1 MEVAQVSEKNKQQ
14 EEEKKEQQAPNE
26 EELTEEDVEILGPE
40 DVEEDEL
47 EEESGSREAELE
59 KEIEEWKNRALR
71 TQADLENVRRRA
83 KAEKE
88 EDAKY
93 RVQPLAEDLLPVM
106 DNFERAMQTQPDN
119 ESAQSFIDGMAMVYN
134 QFRSALEQ
142 QGVEEIP
149 AQGEYFDPTIHQAVM
164 QADEEGFESNQ
175 IVEEMQKGYRLKDR
189 VLRPSMVKVNN

>member
-1 MEVAQVSEKNKQQ
+1 MSEKNKQQ
-14 EEEKKEQQAPNE
+14 EQEKKDQEAPNE
-26 EELTEEDVEILGPE
+26 EELTEEDVEILEPE

-93 RVQPLAEDLLPVM
+93 RVQPLAEELLPVM

-134 QFRSALEQ
+134 QFKSALEQ

-164 QADEEGFESNQ
+164 QAAEEGFESNQ

>member
-1 MEVAQVSEKNKQQ
+1 MSEKNKQQ
-14 EEEKKEQQAPNE
+14 EEEQKDQEAPNE
-26 EELTEEDVEILGPE
+26 EEVTEEDVEILEPE

-47 EEESGSREAELE
+47 EEESDSREAELE

-93 RVQPLAEDLLPVM
+93 RVQPLAEELLPVM

-119 ESAQSFIDGMAMVYN
+119 DSAQSFIDGMAMVYN

>member
-1 MEVAQVSEKNKQQ
+1 MSEKNKQQ
-14 EEEKKEQQAPNE
+14 EEEKKDQEAPNE
-26 EELTEEDVEILGPE
+26 EEVTEEDVEILEPE

-59 KEIEEWKNRALR
+59 KEIDEWKNRALR
-71 TQADLENVRRRA
+71 AQADLENVRRRA

-93 RVQPLAEDLLPVM
+93 RVQPLAEELLPVM

-134 QFRSALEQ
+134 QFKSALEQ

>member
-1 MEVAQVSEKNKQQ
+1 MSEKNKQQ
-14 EEEKKEQQAPNE
+14 EQEKNEQETPNE
-26 EELTEEDVEILGPE
+26 EVTEEDVEIIEPE

-47 EEESGSREAELE
+47 EEETGSREAELE
-59 KEIEEWKNRALR
+59 KEVEEWKNRALR
-71 TQADLENVRRRA
+71 AQADLENVRRRA

-93 RVQPLAEDLLPVM
+93 RVQPLAEELLPVM

-119 ESAQSFIDGMAMVYN
+119 ESTQSFIDGMAMVYN
-134 QFRSALEQ
+134 QFRTALEQ

>member
-1 MEVAQVSEKNKQQ
+1 MSEKNKQQ
-14 EEEKKEQQAPNE
+14 EEEKKDQEAPNE
-26 EELTEEDVEILGPE
+26 EEVTEEDVEILEPE

-59 KEIEEWKNRALR
+59 KEINEWKDRALR
-71 TQADLENVRRRA
+71 AQADLENVRRRA

-93 RVQPLAEDLLPVM
+93 RVQPLAEELLPVM
-106 DNFERAMQTQPDN
+106 DNFERAMQTKPDN

-134 QFRSALEQ
+134 QFKSALEQ

>member
-14 EEEKKEQQAPNE
+14 EEEKKDQEAPNE
-26 EELTEEDVEILGPE
+26 EELTEEDVEILDPE

-47 EEESGSREAELE
+47 EEESGSREAELQ

-71 TQADLENVRRRA
+71 AQADLENVRRRA

-93 RVQPLAEDLLPVM
+93 RVQPLAEELLPVM

-119 ESAQSFIDGMAMVYN
+119 ESVQSFIDGMAMVYN
-134 QFRSALEQ
+134 QFRTALEQ

>member
-1 MEVAQVSEKNKQQ
+1 VSEKNKQK
-14 EEEKKEQQAPNE
+14 EEEKKDQEAPNE
-26 EELTEEDVEILGPE
+26 EVTEEDVEILEPE

-59 KEIEEWKNRALR
+59 KEIDEWKNRALR
-71 TQADLENVRRRA
+71 AQADLENVRRRA

-93 RVQPLAEDLLPVM
+93 RVQPLAEELLPVM

>member
-1 MEVAQVSEKNKQQ
+1 MSEKNKQQ
-14 EEEKKEQQAPNE
+14 EQEKKDQEAPNE
-26 EELTEEDVEILGPE
+26 EEVTEEDVEILEPE

-59 KEIEEWKNRALR
+59 KEIDEWKNRALR
-71 TQADLENVRRRA
+71 AQADLENVRRRA

-134 QFRSALEQ
+134 QFKSALEQ

>member
-1 MEVAQVSEKNKQQ
+1 MEVAQLSEKNKQQ
-14 EEEKKEQQAPNE
+14 EQEKNEQETPNE
-26 EELTEEDVEILGPE
+26 EVTEEDVEIIEPE

-47 EEESGSREAELE
+47 EEETGSREAELE
-59 KEIEEWKNRALR
+59 KEVEEWKNRALR
-71 TQADLENVRRRA
+71 AQADLENVRRRA

-93 RVQPLAEDLLPVM
+93 RVQPLAEELLPVM

-134 QFRSALEQ
+134 QFRTALEQ

>member
-1 MEVAQVSEKNKQQ
+1 MSEKNKQQ
-14 EEEKKEQQAPNE
+14 EQEKKDQEAPNE
-26 EELTEEDVEILGPE
+26 EELTEEDVEILEPE

-93 RVQPLAEDLLPVM
+93 RVQPLAEELLPVM

-134 QFRSALEQ
+134 QFKSALEQ

>member
-1 MEVAQVSEKNKQQ
+1 MSEKNKQQ

>member
-1 MEVAQVSEKNKQQ
+1 MSEKNKQQ
-14 EEEKKEQQAPNE
+14 EQEKNEQETPNE
-26 EELTEEDVEILGPE
+26 EVTEEDVEIIEPE

-47 EEESGSREAELE
+47 EEETGSREAELE
-59 KEIEEWKNRALR
+59 KEVEEWKNRALR
-71 TQADLENVRRRA
+71 AQADLENVRRRA

-93 RVQPLAEDLLPVM
+93 RVQPLAEELLPVM

-134 QFRSALEQ
+134 QFRTALEQ

>member
-1 MEVAQVSEKNKQQ
+1 MSEKNKQQ
-14 EEEKKEQQAPNE
+14 EQEKKDQEAPNE
-26 EELTEEDVEILGPE
+26 EEVTEEDVEILEPE